1 MEGFPVNPVD
11 ILVAL
16 VMLISAL
23 LAFSRGAVREIL
35 GVSAWVGAALVAVF
49 AFVHVR
55 PYPRR
60 WIADNWPDLDLGETL
75 ADAGSALVLF
85 LVALIIFTIVNQI
98 ISGYVQRSRMGA
110 LDRSIGFIFGLLR
123 GAVLVC
129 LAYMLFVWA
138 VKDPED
144 RPPWVEEARAM
155 PYIQMGAT
163 IIRDIA
169 PEELRSQAEK
179 SAADTKQNLKKLRD
193 VERSMKALSE
203 PTAEDDGG
211 GAEERDGY
219 DDSERQKMDGLT
231 DSVEE

>member
-49 AFVHVR
+49 AFAHVR
-55 PYPRR
+55 PYPRQ
-60 WIADNWPDLDLGETL
+60 WIADHWPDLDSGETL
-75 ADAGSALVLF
+75 ADAGTALVLF
-85 LVALIIFTIVNQI
+85 LVALVVFTIVNQI

-138 VKDPED
+138 MAASPNVALWLP
-144 RPPWVEEARAM
+144 
-155 PYIQMGAT
+155 
-163 IIRDIA
+163 IA
-169 PEELRSQAEK
+169 
-179 SAADTKQNLKKLRD
+179 
-193 VERSMKALSE
+193 
-203 PTAEDDGG
+203 
-211 GAEERDGY
+211 
-219 DDSERQKMDGLT
+219 
-231 DSVEE
+231 

>member
-1 MEGFPVNPVD
+1 MDGFPVNPVD

-49 AFVHVR
+49 AFAHVR
-55 PYPRR
+55 VYPRQ
-60 WIADNWPDLDLGETL
+60 WVADNWPDLDLGETL
-75 ADAGSALVLF
+75 ADAGTALVLF
-85 LVALIIFTIVNQI
+85 LIALILFTIVNQI

-138 VKDPED
+138 VKDPVD
-144 RPPWVEEARAM
+144 RPPWVEEAKTM
-155 PYIQMGAT
+155 PYIQMGAQ
-163 IIRDIA
+163 IIREIA

-179 SAADTKQNLKKLRD
+179 SSRDTKQNLKKLQD
-193 VERSMKALSE
+193 AERSLRALSE
-203 PTAEDDGG
+203 PTREDGNDKT
-211 GAEERDGY
+211 ERDGY
-219 DDSERQKMDGLT
+219 DENQRKKLDGLSN
-231 DSVEE
+231 SVEE